1 MKLFHTFT
9 GIVLIALACNTKSE
23 TKPENWEHFVENT
36 TENGTQE
43 TSKTN
48 NMEQGSIYTF
58 KVKDLSGNEFDFAS
72 LKGKKI
78 LIVNTASECGLTP
91 QYEQLQAIYEKYQD
105 KNFVIVGFPANNFGA
120 QEPGSNEQI
129 KTFCKQNYGVTFP
142 MMSKI
147 SVKGSDMH
155 EIYKFLT
162 QKAKNGLEDSEVEW
176 NFQKYLID
184 ENGHLVDVISPRV
197 LPNDSSITNWIEG
210 K

>member
-36 TENGTQE
+36 TEDVTQE
-43 TSKTN
+43 TTKTN
-48 NMEQGSIYTF
+48 TMEQGSIYTF
-58 KVKDLSGNEFDFAS
+58 KVKDLSGNDFDFAS

-184 ENGHLVDVISPRV
+184 EKGHLVDVISPRV